1 MTTTDAHIKL
11 FNPGPVEVRKEILE
25 AQAHWMIGH
34 RGKPFEELFAR
45 IQTKLRQVFFT
56 QQRVYVSASSGT
68 GLWEAAA
75 RNCVSDDPARGVLA
89 TVCGDFSERWAD
101 VFERNGKATTVISVE
116 RGQAITPEQVR
127 AAIEA
132 HGAPFDA
139 IAIVHNETSTGVRNP
154 LAEIV
159 AVVKALSPD
168 TLILVDAVSSLAG
181 DKIEFDRLGLDV
193 LLTSSQKCF
202 GLPPGLSFAAVSDRA
217 LEKAKTIK
225 NRGYYFDFIELE
237 AFLKKNNTPSTPAIS
252 LLYAL
257 DQQLDDMMTE
267 GLDNRFVRHA
277 NLAKRTQDWATEM
290 GFGLFAAPGHASQ
303 TITVVS
309 NLRQIDVGALNKF
322 LAGREMSL
330 ADGYGTLKGKTFRIA
345 HMADTTEAE
354 LDELLLAINDFLGR
368 VASRQ

>member
-1 MTTTDAHIKL
+1 MSTTDAHIKL
-11 FNPGPVEVRKEILE
+11 FNPGPVEVRKEILD
-25 AQAHWMIGH
+25 AQTQWMIGH

-45 IQTKLRQVFFT
+45 IQTKLRKVFFT
-56 QQRVYVSASSGT
+56 ESRVYVSTSSGT

-75 RNCVSDDPARGVLA
+75 RNCVSDDPTGGVLA

-116 RGQAITPEQVR
+116 KGQAILPEQVR
-127 AAIEA
+127 AAIEKQIQT
-132 HGAPFDA
+132 HGKPFEA
-139 IAIVHNETSTGVRNP
+139 VAIVHNETSTGVRNP
-154 LAEIV
+154 LEAIV
-159 AVVKALSPD
+159 AVVNELSPD

-237 AFLKKNNTPSTPAIS
+237 VFLKKNNTPSTPAIS
-252 LLYAL
+252 LLFAL
-257 DQQLDDMMTE
+257 DKQLDDMLAE
-267 GLDNRFVRHA
+267 GLDNRFARHA
-277 NLAKRTQDWATEM
+277 HLAKRTQDWATEM
-290 GFGLFAAPGHASQ
+290 GFGLFAAPGYASQ
-303 TITVVS
+303 TVTVVT

-322 LAGREMSL
+322 LAGRNMSL
-330 ADGYGTLKGKTFRIA
+330 ADGYGVLKGKTFRVA
-345 HMADTTEAE
+345 HMADTTEAD
-354 LDELLLAINDFLGR
+354 LDTLLLAINDFI
-368 VASRQ
+368 AK